1 MPERSSSA
9 AIRPKRSATT
19 SPDPTMSCRRLG
31 ARGMHPGLVFSI
43 FSSAARSS
51 AAMRRALR
59 RSVLPRSVSPGRKV
73 SMRMP
78 CRCRPGSAAAPRVE
92 PAEMGDPSS
101 HWRIAKITLDEH
113 TVVRRNADIE
123 HERAVAIF
131 DLLEENSF
139 APTSGVA
146 GPFHVH
152 LAIEEGR
159 VILDIRS
166 TEDAPLERIAL
177 PLAPLRSIVKD
188 YFMICESYYA
198 A

>member
-101 HWRIAKITLDEH
+101 HWRIAGITLDEH
-113 TVVRRNADIE
+113 TVVRRSPDIE

-131 DLLEENSF
+131 DLLEENHF
-139 APTSGVA
+139 KPASGCA
-146 GPFHVH
+146 GPYNLH
-152 LAIEEGR
+152 LAVEENRLSIE
-159 VILDIRS
+159 IRS
-166 TEDAPLERIAL
+166 AANGTTETIVL
-177 PLAPLRSIVKD
+177 PLAPLD
-188 YFMICESYYA
+188 
-198 A
+198 